1 MPAPSPS
8 IFHDESW
15 STPWQSSEFDSE
27 FPPDETIVQRIL
39 RQRARPDWASVPTF
53 LSFQSGKP
61 GGWPWGWAIFRT
73 SYTHTS
79 DKDWAKAIEKLDQ
92 SCLNGLTTFELSWAR
107 SGYNT
112 IGMIRD
118 GYRNVIF
125 EDPALEGASA
135 ATIRTKH
142 LKWVKGHGLGVGG
155 GTPRLDYCLLLDD
168 RCVRSILA
176 SAEPVQPVLVQPG
189 SLSIPY
195 APGAMVGYVNVVDS
209 CFDPEDPDD
218 DTGEFYQGMV
228 RVHLDCIFKFAL
240 YCEDLMTGELEWG
253 DWGMD
258 SPHTQEVY
266 TDGYSTTTAIKE
278 MFLSSPDGQAKRT
291 ASVTEAEY
299 VKLQG

>member
-1 MPAPSPS
+1 VAVGLGNVS
-8 IFHDESW
+8 H
-15 STPWQSSEFDSE
+15 
-27 FPPDETIVQRIL
+27 L
-39 RQRARPDWASVPTF
+39 
-53 LSFQSGKP
+53 L
-61 GGWPWGWAIFRT
+61 
-73 SYTHTS
+73 YTHTS

-112 IGMIRD
+112 IGMIRE

-125 EDPALEGASA
+125 EDPALEGASV

-142 LKWVKGHGLGVGG
+142 LEWVKGHGLSFCG

-195 APGAMVGYVNVVDS
+195 APGAMVGYVNAVDS

-228 RVHLDCIFKFAL
+228 RVHLDCLFKFAL
-240 YCEDLMTGELEWG
+240 SCEDLMTGEHEWG

-266 TDGYSTTTAIKE
+266 TDGYSTTTEIKE
-278 MFLSSPDGQAKRT
+278 MFLSSPDGQVKRT